1 MDKIKE
7 DLETENVEVL
17 QIMKDHAFIGRRYG
31 IQLSRKKHILI
42 NC

>member
-7 DLETENVEVL
+7 DLETENGEVL

-31 IQLSRKKHILI
+31 IQLSCKKYILI